1 MTFIEGGLTYKPPLF
16 LGIMEDIDSNTKNF
30 YIARRRLAALEKRN
44 GHFEYWVG
52 GFGLKIF
59 TDKIQEHASPEDD
72 RITLHN
78 KLDVHL
84 YELVRDKDGSG
95 RKVESYVHLEKDP
108 RFSEYEPIKYHKYAG
123 LSDGSNM
130 PIDKLCELVIYLH
143 RLQKIIAF
151 L

>member
-1 MTFIEGGLTYKPPLF
+1 
-16 LGIMEDIDSNTKNF
+16 MEDINSNTKNF
-30 YIARRRLAALEKRN
+30 YIARRLLSACEKRPG

-59 TDKIQEHASPEDD
+59 TDKIQEHAVSPEND
-72 RITLHN
+72 RITFHD

-84 YELVRDKDGSG
+84 YELVRDPGGSG
-95 RKVESYVHLEKDP
+95 RKIESYVHLEKDS

-123 LSDGSNM
+123 LSDGSEM
-130 PIDKLCELVIYLH
+130 PINNLCELVIYLH